1 MKDRTFFK
9 RLVSVAFC
17 GMCMASSMA
26 QVTLNID
33 AGQRGASIGGRHYG
47 IFFEEINH
55 AGDGGLYAEL
65 IHNRS
70 FEDNASN
77 PDKWWAVGN
86 ARMAVVTDGMLN
98 EAQEHALE
106 LEFKGAGDGVRNEG
120 FWGIHVVNGQTYKL
134 SFWIKGSPAYKGVL
148 TAELQTE
155 GGQSLGSRELAVDV
169 GSEWTKLTAE
179 ITATGEAR
187 DGWFALKGSVP
198 GTVVLDMVSLF
209 PPTYKGRDNGCRIDL
224 AEKLEAMKP
233 SFVRFPGGCY
243 VEGHYANGKTN
254 RFEWKNTIG
263 PIEERPGHMNQNWGY
278 RVSDGFGF
286 HEMLQLTEDLGAEP
300 LFVVNMGMGHAW
312 VEDYTRIDEY
322 IQEALDAIE
331 YCNGDAKTTKWG
343 ALRAKNGHPEPFNLR
358 LLEIGNEN
366 YNFSS
371 ENNNDQSDHYAERYE
386 QFRKAIK
393 AKYPELIDRF
403 NIPLDESPRRCVN
416 QIKDWKE
423 MSEKLLSDTE
433 LSHERSK
440 EYASYI
446 KDSMINEL
454 TELNRTLM
462 LSIDVIPVPTDEAVR
477 EMQNRLLGVETNV
490 TNWQRR
496 QNSNNNFSA
505 VVPYDL
511 EQQRKETREMLDD
524 LTTRDQRMMFAVVTL
539 VHLADSKEELDSDT
553 ETLQSIAR
561 KHLCQLS
568 TLNWQQAEGLVT
580 ALPLGLRRIDALRT
594 LTTEALAVLMPFKAQ
609 EIRHQGGVYYGQ
621 NTISKNLI
629 LANRWELL
637 NANGFVLGVSGSGK
651 SFTAKREMVGLA
663 LAAENGDGGVPDD
676 IIVIDPES
684 EYRPLIEGLGG
695 EVIEVSATSPNHI
708 NAMDMEQGYGDGE
721 NPVVLKSEFLL
732 SLCEQLM
739 GSGKLSAK
747 EKSIIDRCAAQCYR
761 EYIRRGYTGAVP
773 TLQDFHAELLR
784 QPEPEARDVALAIE
798 LFTEGSLNTFAK
810 PTNVDTN
817 SRILCY
823 DIRDLGRQLLPVGM
837 LVVLDSIFN
846 RIIRN
851 RQQGRNTWIYI
862 DEIYLLFQ
870 HEYSANFLFTLWKRV
885 RKYRAC
891 CTGITQNVDDLL
903 QSHTARTMLANSEFL
918 VMLNQAATDRTEL
931 ARLLNISDNQL
942 SYITNVDSGR
952 GLIKCGSAIVPF
964 MDHFPKNNL
973 YRLMSTKPSEAD
985 AAV

>member
-1 MKDRTFFK
+1 MIKTLQNTLKQDKEKFTVPKSVQDTIPIRRIWADGVFQFGSKFSKCIRFSDINYAIASKEDKTAMFLNYSELLNALDTGSTTKITINNKRINRQDFEKTILLAPQDDVLDGYRAEYNAMLTGKVTDSSNSVVQERYITVSTHKKNVEEARTFFD
-9 RLVSVAFC
+9 R
-17 GMCMASSMA
+17 
-26 QVTLNID
+26 VTNDITSKLSKLD
-33 AGQRGASIGGRHYG
+33 SHS
-47 IFFEEINH
+47 EEL
-55 AGDGGLYAEL
+55 D
-65 IHNRS
+65 
-70 FEDNASN
+70 
-77 PDKWWAVGN
+77 AVG
-86 ARMAVVTDGMLN
+86 RLQILHDFYQVGDEN
-98 EAQEHALE
+98 EFHFDLRESMRNGRSCKDAICADSM
-106 LEFKGAGDGVRNEG
+106 EFKKDHFIMGNKYGR
-120 FWGIHVVNGQTYKL
+120 
-134 SFWIKGSPAYKGVL
+134 VL
-148 TAELQTE
+148 FL
-155 GGQSLGSRELAVDV
+155 
-169 GSEWTKLTAE
+169 
-179 ITATGEAR
+179 
-187 DGWFALKGSVP
+187 
-198 GTVVLDMVSLF
+198 
-209 PPTYKGRDNGCRIDL
+209 
-224 AEKLEAMKP
+224 
-233 SFVRFPGGCY
+233 
-243 VEGHYANGKTN
+243 
-254 RFEWKNTIG
+254 
-263 PIEERPGHMNQNWGY
+263 
-278 RVSDGFGF
+278 
-286 HEMLQLTEDLGAEP
+286 
-300 LFVVNMGMGHAW
+300 
-312 VEDYTRIDEY
+312 
-322 IQEALDAIE
+322 
-331 YCNGDAKTTKWG
+331 
-343 ALRAKNGHPEPFNLR
+343 
-358 LLEIGNEN
+358 
-366 YNFSS
+366 
-371 ENNNDQSDHYAERYE
+371 
-386 QFRKAIK
+386 
-393 AKYPELIDRF
+393 
-403 NIPLDESPRRCVN
+403 
-416 QIKDWKE
+416 
-423 MSEKLLSDTE
+423 
-433 LSHERSK
+433 K

-496 QNSNNNFSA
+496 QNSNNNYSA

-561 KHLCQLS
+561 KHLCQLAA
-568 TLNWQQAEGLVT
+568 LNWQQAEGLVT

-609 EIRHQGGVYYGQ
+609 EIRHRNGVYYGQ

-663 LAAENGDGGVPDD
+663 LAKGSGSSMPDD

-695 EVIEVSATSPNHI
+695 EVIEVSATSSNHI

-761 EYIRRGYTGAVP
+761 EYIRGGYTGAVP

-810 PTNVDTN
+810 PTNVDTD

-846 RIIRN
+846 RVIRN

-942 SYITNVDSGR
+942 SYITNVDFGR

-964 MDHFPKNNL
+964 MDSFPKHTRL
-973 YRLMSTKPSEAD
+973 YRLMTTKPSDAD
-985 AAV
+985 SAGGMERAA

>member
-1 MKDRTFFK
+1 MIKTLQNTLKQDKEKFTVPRSVQDAIPIRRIWPDGVFQFGSKFSKCIRFSDINYAIASKEDKTVMFLNYSELLNALDTGSTTKITINNKRINRRNFESTILLPTQGDFLDGYRAEYNTMLMDKVTDASNSVVQERYITVSTHKKNIGEARTFFDRVTNDITS
-9 RLVSVAFC
+9 RLNKLDSR
-17 GMCMASSMA
+17 S
-26 QVTLNID
+26 
-33 AGQRGASIGGRHYG
+33 
-47 IFFEEINH
+47 EEL
-55 AGDGGLYAEL
+55 D
-65 IHNRS
+65 
-70 FEDNASN
+70 
-77 PDKWWAVGN
+77 
-86 ARMAVVTDGMLN
+86 
-98 EAQEHALE
+98 ALE
-106 LEFKGAGDGVRNEG
+106 RL
-120 FWGIHVVNGQTYKL
+120 
-134 SFWIKGSPAYKGVL
+134 
-148 TAELQTE
+148 
-155 GGQSLGSRELAVDV
+155 
-169 GSEWTKLTAE
+169 
-179 ITATGEAR
+179 
-187 DGWFALKGSVP
+187 
-198 GTVVLDMVSLF
+198 
-209 PPTYKGRDNGCRIDL
+209 RILHD
-224 AEKLEAMKP
+224 
-233 SFVRFPGGCY
+233 F
-243 VEGHYANGKTN
+243 
-254 RFEWKNTIG
+254 
-263 PIEERPGHMNQNWGY
+263 Y
-278 RVSDGFGF
+278 RVGEETEF
-286 HEMLQLTEDLGAEP
+286 HFDLKDS
-300 LFVVNMGMGHAW
+300 MRKGHS
-312 VEDYTRIDEY
+312 YK
-322 IQEALDAIE
+322 DAICPDSME
-331 YCNGDAKTTKWG
+331 VKKDHFVMGDKFG
-343 ALRAKNGHPEPFNLR
+343 RVLFL
-358 LLEIGNEN
+358 
-366 YNFSS
+366 
-371 ENNNDQSDHYAERYE
+371 
-386 QFRKAIK
+386 
-393 AKYPELIDRF
+393 
-403 NIPLDESPRRCVN
+403 
-416 QIKDWKE
+416 
-423 MSEKLLSDTE
+423 
-433 LSHERSK
+433 K

-511 EQQRKETREMLDD
+511 EQQRRETREMLDD

-553 ETLQSIAR
+553 ETLQAIAR

-609 EIRHQGGVYYGQ
+609 EIRHQDGVYYGQ

-663 LAAENGDGGVPDD
+663 LAARNSADGMPDD

-739 GSGKLSAK
+739 GAGKLSAK

-761 EYIRRGYTGAVP
+761 DYIRGGYQGAVP

-823 DIRDLGRQLLPVGM
+823 DIRDRGRQLLPVGM

-851 RQQGRNTWIYI
+851 RRQGRNTWIYI

-942 SYITNVDSGR
+942 SYITNVESGC

-964 MDHFPKNNL
+964 LDNFPKNRL
-973 YRLMSTKPSEAD
+973 YQLMTTKPSDSDSTGEMGR
-985 AAV
+985 AA

>member
-1 MKDRTFFK
+1 MKSKTTRHGLK
-9 RLVSVAFC
+9 RMTAL
-17 GMCMASSMA
+17 
-26 QVTLNID
+26 L
-33 AGQRGASIGGRHYG
+33 
-47 IFFEEINH
+47 
-55 AGDGGLYAEL
+55 L
-65 IHNRS
+65 
-70 FEDNASN
+70 
-77 PDKWWAVGN
+77 
-86 ARMAVVTDGMLN
+86 AVVLCVGMVPTAFAAQQDSYHDPAENWQEANNRTNELDANATVTHETFNCKVCKQQTSFIVFRTPEYTRDGQTAMSRNVKYSDGTFVDGSGKGSILDGVPGQD
-98 EAQEHALE
+98 AYKDAICPDSM
-106 LEFKGAGDGVRNEG
+106 EFKKDHFVMGDKFGR
-120 FWGIHVVNGQTYKL
+120 
-134 SFWIKGSPAYKGVL
+134 VL
-148 TAELQTE
+148 FL
-155 GGQSLGSRELAVDV
+155 
-169 GSEWTKLTAE
+169 
-179 ITATGEAR
+179 
-187 DGWFALKGSVP
+187 
-198 GTVVLDMVSLF
+198 
-209 PPTYKGRDNGCRIDL
+209 
-224 AEKLEAMKP
+224 
-233 SFVRFPGGCY
+233 
-243 VEGHYANGKTN
+243 
-254 RFEWKNTIG
+254 
-263 PIEERPGHMNQNWGY
+263 
-278 RVSDGFGF
+278 
-286 HEMLQLTEDLGAEP
+286 
-300 LFVVNMGMGHAW
+300 
-312 VEDYTRIDEY
+312 
-322 IQEALDAIE
+322 
-331 YCNGDAKTTKWG
+331 
-343 ALRAKNGHPEPFNLR
+343 
-358 LLEIGNEN
+358 
-366 YNFSS
+366 
-371 ENNNDQSDHYAERYE
+371 
-386 QFRKAIK
+386 
-393 AKYPELIDRF
+393 
-403 NIPLDESPRRCVN
+403 
-416 QIKDWKE
+416 
-423 MSEKLLSDTE
+423 
-433 LSHERSK
+433 K

-609 EIRHQGGVYYGQ
+609 EILHQGGVYYGQ

-663 LAAENGDGGVPDD
+663 LAAENGDGGAPDD

-964 MDHFPKNNL
+964 MDNFPKNRL
-973 YRLMSTKPSEAD
+973 YKLMTTKPSD
-985 AAV
+985 TDGTIGMGRAA